1 MSTLQFF
8 NLLIVVVFFT
18 GCISAQKNIINKNK
32 SKSYSYNIGT
42 KQKKMYSKNIDM
54 NSTKVIIKDKK
65 SIFKKKQPETKK
77 TIAIVVSS
85 STIGKYALEAINSI
99 NTFMLY
105 KNEPFDIK
113 IYDTQ
118 TEKKKQIVKIFDQ
131 IKLDNISKAVVILTK
146 QSLYNLNNVEDIGD
160 MKLFLPL
167 INKND
172 ITNDSL
178 YDNLNAV
185 FGAIS
190 YKAQFEKLIQY
201 AGELPLVDLYD
212 NSEIGYILH
221 NYLKNNKIKYSKKIT
236 DRNWTYKGFL
246 KNNSR
251 VQNSAILLNTPIV
264 KSSMLLS
271 AITGIENLTIPLVL
285 STQLNYTPLFFKL
298 TQKQD
303 RKRLVVASSIGE
315 LPEGLESY
323 NILVGNNIMFSW
335 VNYASI
341 VGVEYLV
348 SDDLTLFKDLSIKDG
363 QVIYPVRL
371 YGVGANSFK
380 LISK

>member
-1 MSTLQFF
+1 MFVKEQD
-8 NLLIVVVFFT
+8 NE
-18 GCISAQKNIINKNK
+18 N
-32 SKSYSYNIGT
+32 
-42 KQKKMYSKNIDM
+42 
-54 NSTKVIIKDKK
+54 
-65 SIFKKKQPETKK
+65 E
-77 TIAIVVSS
+77 TIAVVVSS
-85 STIGKYALEAINSI
+85 STIGKYALEAISSI

-105 KNEPFDIK
+105 KNKPFNIK
-113 IYDTQ
+113 VYDTQ
-118 TEKKKQIVKIFDQ
+118 GEKKNQIIKIFNQ
-131 IKLDNISKAVVILTK
+131 MKLDNISRAVVILTK

-185 FGAIS
+185 FSAIS

-212 NSEIGYILH
+212 NSERGYILH
-221 NYLKNNKIKYSKKIT
+221 NYLKNDKIKYSKKIT
-236 DRNWTYKGFL
+236 DRNWTYKGFF
-246 KNNSR
+246 KNNNR

-271 AITGIENLTIPLVL
+271 AITGTEDLVIPLIL

-315 LPEGLESY
+315 LPEELESY

-335 VNYASI
+335 VNYTSI
-341 VGVEYLV
+341 VGFEYLA
-348 SDDLTLFKDLSIKDG
+348 SDDLALFKDLTIEDD

-371 YGVGANSFK
+371 YSVGASSFK